1 MVPCEEYKF
10 FHMGDCRLIHIEL
23 MRAQIKK
30 ERCAG
35 FSLVEVCLAIAV
47 VGIGLLGVFSLFPA
61 GLTMNKKNTDATVS
75 TMFAE
80 DVFNAFHAVIDSYPA
95 KWIPPVSEWK
105 NDPDLEFGPTAL
117 DMWNSKTRDNVFLD
131 ISGSVST
138 NVYENLEDIA
148 DIALRYKINFYETED
163 DLVRHA
169 RLVVWNGEFG
179 SSDEKDAYIYVTT
192 FYNYGL

>member
-1 MVPCEEYKF
+1 MAGLRFMTDRYLIQR
-10 FHMGDCRLIHIEL
+10 CRG
-23 MRAQIKK
+23 
-30 ERCAG
+30 G

-80 DVFNAFHAVIDSYPA
+80 DVFNGFHAVIDSDPL
-95 KWIPPVSEWK
+95 KWSAGVVWT
-105 NDPDLEFGPTAL
+105 NNPDLEFGPTAI
-117 DMWNSKTRDNVFLD
+117 DIWNDETQDNVFLD
-131 ISGSVST
+131 LSGSIKT
-138 NVYENLEDIA
+138 QKYENAEDIA
-148 DIALRYKINFYETED
+148 DIALRYKITFPEFSND
-163 DLVRHA
+163 RVRHA
-169 RLVVWNGEFG
+169 RLTVWNGEFG

>member
-1 MVPCEEYKF
+1 VK
-10 FHMGDCRLIHIEL
+10 DL
-23 MRAQIKK
+23 
-30 ERCAG
+30 CAIRKSG

-80 DVFNAFHAVIDSYPA
+80 DIFNGFHAVIDSYPE
-95 KWIPPVSEWK
+95 KWLASVSDWK
-105 NDPDLEFGPTAL
+105 NDTDLKFGPTAIDIWNPETQDNAVL
-117 DMWNSKTRDNVFLD
+117 DL
-131 ISGSVST
+131 SGSIKT
-138 NVYENLEDIA
+138 LKYENAKDIA

-192 FYNYGL
+192 FYNFGL

>member
-1 MVPCEEYKF
+1 MKNSSFRYL
-10 FHMGDCRLIHIEL
+10 RS
-23 MRAQIKK
+23 
-30 ERCAG
+30 G

-61 GLTMNKKNTDATVS
+61 GLTMNKMNTDATVS

-80 DVFNAFHAVIDSYPA
+80 DVFNVFHAVIDSYPV
-95 KWIPPVSEWK
+95 KWTVPVSEWK
-105 NDPDLEFGPTAL
+105 DDTDLAFGPTAIDIWNEKTQDNEYL
-117 DMWNSKTRDNVFLD
+117 DV
-131 ISGSVST
+131 SGKIET
-138 NVYENLEDIA
+138 LVYENSEGIP

-179 SSDEKDAYIYVTT
+179 TTNEASAYIYTTT
-192 FYNYGL
+192 FYNFGL